1 MAPLWA
7 TALSTVLVLIGSGTM
22 PIGDGAD
29 VKFAVR
35 ILQLAAGSGYVAA
48 ALVLFN
54 LHRQR
59 HAVKRTANSPISV

>member
-1 MAPLWA
+1 MWA

-35 ILQLAAGSGYVAA
+35 ILQMAAGAGYVVT

-54 LHRQR
+54 LYRHRYTL
-59 HAVKRTANSPISV
+59 KRTTSSPISV